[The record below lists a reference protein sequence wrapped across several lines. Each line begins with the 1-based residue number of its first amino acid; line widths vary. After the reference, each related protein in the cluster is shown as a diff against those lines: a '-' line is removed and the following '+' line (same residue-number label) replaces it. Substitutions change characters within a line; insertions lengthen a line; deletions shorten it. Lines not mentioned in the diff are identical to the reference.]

1 MPKGSL
7 LLESQ
12 CLGECL
18 PRVDTQGL
26 LHCGPRVA
34 RLTAELDSTVHI
46 VMVSQ
51 T

>member
-12 CLGECL
+12 CLGGCF
-18 PRVDTQGL
+18 PRVDTQGP
-26 LHCGPRVA
+26 LHCGPGVA
-34 RLTAELDSTVHI
+34 RLTAELDSIVHM

-51 T
+51 A